1 MQWILA
7 DYSRLVRMRSCEGL
21 ESGAGALELHMLTS
35 LARSQRA
42 LCRIIES
49 VADHMEGSE
58 QLAGHMADNLK
69 TISDY
74 QRAMMLKLT
83 NQSQA

>member
-1 MQWILA
+1 MKEWN
-7 DYSRLVRMRSCEGL
+7 RERV
-21 ESGAGALELHMLTS
+21 ELHMLIS

-58 QLAGHMADNLK
+58 QLAGHVAENLK
-69 TISDY
+69 SISDY
-74 QRAMMLKLT
+74 QRTVDVEINESEQTYACCWKAG
-83 NQSQA
+83 QALD

>member
-1 MQWILA
+1 MN
-7 DYSRLVRMRSCEGL
+7 REHV
-21 ESGAGALELHMLTS
+21 ELHILIS

-49 VADHMEGSE
+49 VADHVESSE
-58 QLAGHMADNLK
+58 QLAGHIADNLK

-74 QRAMMLKLT
+74 QHALMLKVT
-83 NQSQA
+83 NRSKPTRVIGNVGKPAKPWINKKHL